1 VTQEEVIMALV
12 TPNEGQLELLANAL
26 ITSGFTGYDYDIDLF
41 QNNYTPVQGSTAS
54 DFTVATFTGY
64 VQVVATRADFVTPT
78 TVSNQATTSLS
89 LNPLTWTCGTTGN
102 TIYGYLVR
110 SSLSGKVL
118 WAELLPS
125 GPYVLTSGQIFQ
137 LNININLFGA
147 NP

>member
-1 VTQEEVIMALV
+1 MALV
-12 TPNEGQLELLANAL
+12 TPNEGQLELLANCV
-26 ITSGFTGYDYDIDLF
+26 ITTGFSGYDYDIDLY
-41 QNNYTPVQGSTAS
+41 QNNYTPDQSSTGS
-54 DFTVATFTGY
+54 DFTIANFTGY
-64 VQVVATRADFVTPT
+64 AQVVATRGDFLTPT

-89 LNPLTWTCGTTGN
+89 LNPLTWTCGATGN

-125 GPYVLTSGQIFQ
+125 GPYVLTNGQIFE
-137 LNININLFGA
+137 LNINFTLFGS